1 MIELSIVD
9 ICFTIWAGVATALYF
24 ATRKELDRCKYMTVR
39 MLYDLHEG
47 NVELVKTADGEG
59 LTIKEKNK

>member
-9 ICFTIWAGVATALYF
+9 ICFTIWAGTATALYLY
-24 ATRKELDRCKYMTVR
+24 TRKELDKCKYMTVR

-47 NVELVKTADGEG
+47 NVKLVKDGDTLKIEE
-59 LTIKEKNK
+59 IK